1 MKKLFCAIL
10 AVLMTLSMAAC
21 GGGSGSGS
29 GSSGGSQ
36 SSGGDSGSSDKVY
49 ELKFAGS
56 MPVDSPSSQGMEHIK
71 QYCEEKSGGRLKIT
85 TYPANQLG
93 DSTLVIE
100 DIMAGN
106 VDMGCFFNSNAY
118 DPRIAI
124 NSLPY
129 LVTNAEEAK
138 KVYSPGSH
146 FFEAYSDILAGLDVK
161 LLGVHGDG
169 FVGLLF
175 TKMPN
180 GYNDVNA
187 KKDLMVRMAASD
199 AYRISLATMNYNST
213 TIAFSDTYTSLQT
226 GVCDGAIGLTPV
238 SAFSTFG
245 DLIKY
250 WVPQKI
256 FIDPLDYIISQ
267 KTWDSLPEDLQQII
281 QEAVTTETN
290 NQFENMEVTDNE
302 YLDKMIAQGTEILP
316 LTDEEFNAYVDA
328 LREKAWAEMADL
340 VGQDLID
347 EIAKDITG

>member
-1 MKKLFCAIL
+1 MKKLLSIVL
-10 AVLMTLSMAAC
+10 AAVMALSMTAC
-21 GGGSGSGS
+21 GGGKSPAE
-29 GSSGGSQ
+29 
-36 SSGGDSGSSDKVY
+36 GDSSDPNKVY

-56 MPVDSPSSQGMEHIK
+56 MPTDAPSSQGMERIK
-71 QYCEEKSGGRLKIT
+71 QYCEEKSGGRLKIS

-93 DSTLVIE
+93 DSTLVME

-129 LVTNAEEAK
+129 LVTNVEEAK
-138 KVYSPGSH
+138 KIYSPGSH
-146 FFEAYSDILAGLDVK
+146 FFDAYSEILAGLNVK

-169 FVGLLF
+169 FVGLLY
-175 TKMPN
+175 TKFPK

-187 KKDLMVRMAASD
+187 KKDLMIRMAASD
-199 AYRISLATMNYNST
+199 AYRIALDTMKYNST

-238 SAFSTFG
+238 SAQSTFG

-250 WVPQKI
+250 WVPQNI
-256 FIDPLDYIISQ
+256 FIDPLDYIISE
-267 KTWDSLPEDLQQII
+267 KTWNELPEDLQQII
-281 QEAVTTETN
+281 QEAVTAETN
-290 NQFENMEVTDNE
+290 RQFDNMDDLDQQ
-302 YLDKMIAQGTEILP
+302 YMDKMTEQGTEILE
-316 LTDEEFNAYVDA
+316 LTDEEFNAYVDHV
-328 LREKAWAEMADL
+328 REVAWGEMAEL

-347 EIAKDITG
+347 EIKLDIE